1 MIRVLIAAYVFKFER
16 LEYKMHET
24 LGVSTVTPSPQFA
37 NSPIMNCLSFKCTNS
52 SAETRILP
60 LNDKICGYPHKAG
73 QSLSL
78 KWLNLL
84 YSLALA
90 S

>member
-1 MIRVLIAAYVFKFER
+1 MLFESKGAYAR
-16 LEYKMHET
+16 LT
-24 LGVSTVTPSPQFA
+24 LS
-37 NSPIMNCLSFKCTNS
+37 
-52 SAETRILP
+52 
-60 LNDKICGYPHKAG
+60 DKKRGYPHKAG